1 MMPEYRAYLI
11 GPDGHFHS
19 SSAIE
24 ARDDEGISL
33 FSLRSEDLSRPQLVA
48 VSARLLG
55 RLRRLMRTD
64 QYAVPRVPSHPAAV
78 NRSRLL

>member
-24 ARDDEGISL
+24 ARDDEGISASSHYAL
-33 FSLRSEDLSRPQLVA
+33 KTFLDRNWLRC
-48 VSARLLG
+48 RLACWG
-55 RLRRLMRTD
+55 G
-64 QYAVPRVPSHPAAV
+64 
-78 NRSRLL
+78 